1 MTPASGDFQWSKHP
15 EATEKVLS
23 ALQEALNAVPWLQKF
38 QADLHQQTGTRLL
51 DWVDRI
57 VVPSTADDLKKLGF
71 EPLPVSSDSAD
82 SPRLWRHSKAKL
94 PDVIRRETL
103 SPSTPRWLALKV
115 ESIIDFLVAQ
125 QSDDAR
131 CPIVG
136 EPGSALRRA
145 LIRSEADWEIWI
157 VERHGGWHWNPVVPP
172 ALSVVAQ
179 VSQDFRLRPRNLPD
193 DGQGFD
199 LLEHRVQAAISEV
212 GVARACSEFFAAERA
227 FWQGRNH
234 AGQLQ
239 YMRQQGLGLGWA
251 NHDHH
256 TYRSSRHCFYRL
268 IRVMELL
275 GLECRER
282 FYAGHEAGWGAQV
295 MEQPETGIVVFA
307 DVDLAPDE
315 IVRDFAHEPL
325 PERDRL
331 GTVGLWCALHGEAIL
346 QAGMHHLECQFDFD
360 AARAQLTALGS
371 ASMNPF
377 TDLPHLR
384 QSFTVGER
392 WPICEKRIARALDK
406 GWITSEQ
413 AVKFR
418 REGAI
423 GSHLEILQRNDGF
436 KGFNPK
442 GISDIILETDP
453 RLQAHR
459 DSESLEN
466 A

>member
-1 MTPASGDFQWSKHP
+1 MTSASGDFQWSKHP
-15 EATEKVLS
+15 EATNKVLS
-23 ALQEALNAVPWLQKF
+23 ALQEALHAVPWLQKF

-57 VVPSTADDLKKLGF
+57 VVPSTAEDLKKMGF
-71 EPLPVSSDSAD
+71 EPLSVSSDSAD
-82 SPRLWRHSKAKL
+82 SPQLWRHSKAKL
-94 PDVIRRETL
+94 PDVISRAAL

-115 ESIIDFLVAQ
+115 ESTIDFLVAQ

-136 EPGSALRRA
+136 EPGAALRRA
-145 LIRSEADWEIWI
+145 LIRAESDWEIWI
-157 VERHGGWHWNPVVPP
+157 VERHGGWHWNPVAAP
-172 ALSVVAQ
+172 AQSIIAQ

-193 DGQGFD
+193 DDQGFD
-199 LLEHRVQAAISEV
+199 LLEHRVQEAIAQV
-212 GVARACSEFFAAERA
+212 GVARACDEFFAAERA

-234 AGQLQ
+234 AGRLQ

-282 FYAGHEAGWGAQV
+282 FYAGREAGWGAQV

-346 QAGMHHLECQFDFD
+346 QAGMHHLECQFDFE
-360 AARAQLTALGS
+360 AARAQLTSLGS

-418 REGAI
+418 SEGAI

-459 DSESLEN
+459 ETESLKK

>member
-94 PDVIRRETL
+94 PDVISRDTL

-125 QSDDAR
+125 QSDDAG

-157 VERHGGWHWNPVVPP
+157 VERHGGWHWNPVAPP

-193 DGQGFD
+193 DEQGFD

-212 GVARACSEFFAAERA
+212 GVARACAEFFAAERA
-227 FWQGRNH
+227 FWQGRN